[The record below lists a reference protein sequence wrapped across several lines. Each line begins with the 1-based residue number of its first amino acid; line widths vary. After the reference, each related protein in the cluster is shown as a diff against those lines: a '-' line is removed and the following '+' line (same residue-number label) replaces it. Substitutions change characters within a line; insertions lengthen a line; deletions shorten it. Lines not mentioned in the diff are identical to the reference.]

1 MRTRFFAKLFV
12 GYFIVL
18 AGLTTVILLFSIYS
32 IRNHYIKTLENDLK
46 NISLLLEPHV
56 TRLIQSKDYSQLDS
70 LIKYEGEHTGIRITI
85 IKPDGTVLADSK
97 KNPTTMENHRNR
109 PEIITA
115 LSGNIGKSLRFSTTV
130 KERMM
135 YIARPIIKDNHIIGI
150 IRVSLFVKDINKLI
164 NSLTGK
170 IIFSAIILLLIS
182 FFISY
187 ILSKNLYMP
196 LKSLTEAAKSIAS
209 GKLDTR
215 IDIKNRDEFGILSE
229 SFNEMAEKL
238 QMLFNDIKTKEEELR
253 EIINSLKE
261 GLCVIDNNGKIIL
274 FNKKF
279 ETIIGINPSDKF
291 FWEVVKSPEIS
302 NMVNAQIETIDE
314 IEFNNKVFLIT
325 LTKIENKKERI
336 LVFHDITELK
346 KIEQIKKDFVANVS
360 HELRTPLTAI
370 KGYIETLEDEISGEN
385 LHYLKI
391 IKKHTNRIINMVE
404 DLLSLSKIED
414 LETQNI
420 NMKNVK
426 IYNIA
431 NDVIRI
437 FTPYAE
443 EKGLSL
449 TMEYKDKNIQIKG
462 DPFLIEQMIINLI
475 ENALK
480 YTDEGSVTLKIY
492 ESDNNENIIL
502 EVSDTGIGIPENQID
517 RIFERFYV
525 VDKSRSRKMGG
536 TGLGLSIVKHIVLL
550 HNAKIEVESKE
561 EKGSTFRVIFQR
573 LTE

>member
-1 MRTRFFAKLFV
+1 MRTRFFVKLLS

-18 AGLTTVILLFSIYS
+18 IGLTTVILLFSVYS
-32 IRNHYIKTLENDLK
+32 IRNHYIKTLENNLK
-46 NISLLLEPHV
+46 NVSLILEPQI
-56 TRLIQSKDYSQLDS
+56 TQFIQNRNYSQLDS
-70 LIKYEGEHTGIRITI
+70 LVKYEGEHTGIRITI
-85 IKPDGTVLADSK
+85 IKPDGTVIADSR
-97 KNPTTMENHRNR
+97 KNPAIMENHRNR
-109 PEIITA
+109 PEVVTA
-115 LSGNIGKSLRFSTTV
+115 LSGNIGRSLRFSTTV
-130 KERMM
+130 KEKMM
-135 YIARPIIKDNHIIGI
+135 YIARPIIKNNQIIGI
-150 IRVSLFVKDINKLI
+150 IRVSLFVRDINKLI

-170 IIFSAIILLLIS
+170 IILSTLILLAIS
-182 FFISY
+182 SLISY
-187 ILSKNLYMP
+187 ILSRNLYMP
-196 LKSLTEAAKSIAS
+196 LKTITEAAQEIAN

-215 IDIKNRDEFGILSE
+215 IDIKNRDEFGILSR
-229 SFNEMAEKL
+229 SFNEMTEKL

-261 GLCVIDNNGKIIL
+261 GLCVIDNNNKIIL

-279 ETIIGINPSDKF
+279 ETITDTNPFNKF
-291 FWEVVKSPEIS
+291 FWEVIKSPEIS
-302 NMVNAQIETIDE
+302 NIINSKKETINE
-314 IEFNNKVFLIT
+314 IKFNDKIFLIT
-325 LTKIENKKERI
+325 LTKIENKNEII

-370 KGYIETLEDEISGEN
+370 KGYIETLEDEITGEN

-404 DLLSLSKIED
+404 DLLSLSRIED
-414 LETQNI
+414 LQTRNI
-420 NMKNVK
+420 NMKNVD

-431 NDVIRI
+431 SDVIRI
-437 FTPYAE
+437 FKSYAE

-449 TMEYKDKNIQIKG
+449 TIECENKNTLIKG
-462 DPFLIEQMIINLI
+462 DPFLIEQMLINLI

-480 YTDEGSVTLKIY
+480 YTDKGNVTVKIY
-492 ESDNNENIIL
+492 ESNNTKDVIL

-561 EKGSTFRVIFQR
+561 KKGSTFRVTFHKIA
-573 LTE
+573 E